1 MTGSAFVPGRLLV
14 PAPNVDPTAWAC
26 VACDQYTSEP
36 AYWERVSQIARGKP
50 SAYHLVLPEC
60 DLRYADERVP
70 SIHQAMRDT
79 LAGGVLCPGVE
90 NGFILTVRTTQSG
103 ARVGL
108 VGLIDLEAYDYRRGY
123 RGPVRATEETIES
136 RLPAR
141 MAIRRGAALEL
152 SHVLMLV
159 DDPARTV
166 VEPLYAGRSRLNRLY
181 DFDLM
186 QGGGH
191 LTGYA
196 VTDAADLRRV
206 RDALAKLRSPFPFA
220 VGDGN
225 HSLASAKACWE
236 ALRADLPPDEAAAHP
251 ARFAMVELENIHD
264 PALRFEPIHRLVV
277 GCNPAAL
284 LRDWAAYAAQ
294 RGMELDREGEGQA
307 MTCLFAGREVPLRV
321 RGARHA
327 LPVGTLQGFLDDW
340 LAAHTEAAIDY
351 IHGEDALRNLS
362 ARPSSVGFLL
372 PPPDLGALFTAVDQ
386 NGALPR
392 KTFSMGHA
400 WEKRYY
406 FECREIE

>member
-1 MTGSAFVPGRLLV
+1 MNGSAFVPGRLLV
-14 PAPNVDPTAWAC
+14 PAPNVDPAAWAC

-36 AYWERVSQIARGKP
+36 AYWKRVAHIAQGKP
-50 SAYHLVLPEC
+50 SAYALVLPEC
-60 DLRYADERVP
+60 DLARADERVP
-70 SIHQAMRDT
+70 RIHQAMRD
-79 LAGGVLCPGVE
+79 VLESGAVRPGVE

-108 VGLIDLEAYDYRRGY
+108 VGLIDLDAYDYRKGSRS
-123 RGPVRATEETIES
+123 PVRATEETIES

-141 MAIRRGAALEL
+141 MAIRKGAALEL
-152 SHVLMLV
+152 SHVLMLA
-159 DDPARTV
+159 DDPGRTV
-166 VEPLYAGRSRLNRLY
+166 IEPLYAERERLPKLY

-186 QGGGH
+186 LGGGH

-196 VTDAADLRRV
+196 VTAKADLRRV
-206 RDALAKLRSPFPFA
+206 QDALSRLASPFPFA

-236 ALRADLPPDEAAAHP
+236 ALRAALSPEEAATHP

-264 PALRFEPIHRLVV
+264 PALRFEPIHRLVT
-277 GCNPAAL
+277 GCDPAAL

-307 MTCLFAGREVPLRV
+307 LTCLFAGRELPLRV
-321 RGARHA
+321 RGSRHA

-340 LAAHTEAAIDY
+340 LAAHPEAEIDY
-351 IHGEDALRNLS
+351 IHGEDSLRNLS
-362 ARPSSVGFLL
+362 ARPSSAGFLL
-372 PPPDLGALFTAVDQ
+372 PSPNLSALFTAVDQ

-406 FECREIE
+406 MECREIE

>member
-14 PAPNVDPTAWAC
+14 PAPNVDPTTWAC

-36 AYWERVSQIARGKP
+36 AYWEQVSQIALGKP

-60 DLRYADERVP
+60 DLRHAGERVP
-70 SIHQAMRDT
+70 RIHQAMREA
-79 LAGGVLCPGVE
+79 LASGVLRPGVE

-108 VGLIDLEAYDYRRGY
+108 VGLIDLDAYDYRKGY

-159 DDPARTV
+159 DDPACTV
-166 VEPLYAGRSRLNRLY
+166 VEPLHAERSRLTRLY
-181 DFDLM
+181 DFELM

-191 LTGYA
+191 LSGYA

-206 RDALAKLRSPFPFA
+206 QDALAKLRSPFPFA

-236 ALRADLPPDEAAAHP
+236 AIRADLPPDEAATHP
-251 ARFAMVELENIHD
+251 ARYAMVELENLHD
-264 PALRFEPIHRLVV
+264 PALRFEPIHRLVT
-277 GCNPAAL
+277 GCDPARL
-284 LRDWAAYAAQ
+284 LRDWADYAAQ
-294 RGMELDREGEGQA
+294 RGMRLDTRGPGQA
-307 MTCLFAGREVPLRV
+307 VTCLFAGQAIALYV
-321 RGARHA
+321 RFPRHA
-327 LPVGTLQGFLDDW
+327 LAVGTLQGFLDDW
-340 LAAHTEAAIDY
+340 LAVHPEAAIDY
-351 IHGEDALRNLS
+351 IHGEDALRELS
-362 ARPSSVGFLL
+362 TRPSSVGFLL
-372 PPPDLGALFTAVDQ
+372 PSPDLSALFLAVDQ

-406 FECREIE
+406 FECREI

>member
-1 MTGSAFVPGRLLV
+1 MNGSAFVPGRLLV

-60 DLRYADERVP
+60 DLRHAGERVP
-70 SIHQAMRDT
+70 RIHQAMRDA
-79 LAGGVLCPGVE
+79 LAGGVLRPGVE

-108 VGLIDLEAYDYRRGY
+108 VGLIDLDAYDYRKGY

-152 SHVLMLV
+152 SHVLMLA
-159 DDPARTV
+159 DDPGHTV
-166 VEPLYAGRSRLNRLY
+166 VEPLYAERSRLRRLY
-181 DFDLM
+181 DFELM

-196 VTDAADLRRV
+196 VTDANDLRRV
-206 RDALAKLRSPFPFA
+206 RDALAGLRSPFPFA

-236 ALRADLPPDEAAAHP
+236 ALRATLPPEEAARHP
-251 ARFAMVELENIHD
+251 ARYAMVELENIHD
-264 PALRFEPIHRLVV
+264 PALRFEPIHRLVT
-277 GCNPAAL
+277 GCDPAAL

-294 RGMELDREGEGQA
+294 RGMELDTRGPGQA
-307 MTCLFAGREVPLRV
+307 MTCLLAGREVPLYV
-321 RGARHA
+321 RGSRHA

-340 LAAHTEAAIDY
+340 LAAHPEAAIDY
-351 IHGEDALRNLS
+351 IHGEDSLRHLS
-362 ARPSSVGFLL
+362 ARPSSAGFLL
-372 PPPDLGALFTAVDQ
+372 PSPDLGALFTAVDQ

-406 FECREIE
+406 MECRAIE